1 MEPPPP
7 DGSTTPGGDPIVCNA
22 CKQGLEETQDNT
34 VVSFGKY
41 LFHRCAKC
49 HNLVEHDT
57 NLLLLS
63 DGSPVCENCSY
74 ICSVCQKPIHNE
86 AIVTGDESYHADCF
100 RCRSCANKIEELIF
114 AKTTQGI
121 WCMACHNE
129 RVART
134 RKHAEAKRSRTA
146 RKSDKEGSRSSR
158 NRGDREHRE
167 RDRDR
172 EKSAGGT
179 TESFDVPDLPTAT
192 SSISLD
198 QGPAPAVRPLP
209 PSPYNTQSS
218 SSAHADATTHRRTKT
233 TPGDAPRHSPSIDL
247 PPSGSTQSISTLA
260 TNLSTTPLTA
270 LSSTHTRTPS
280 QLSVQGSEPSDQ
292 LQRTS
297 GSARRQDLGGST
309 SRRPSGEGIS
319 ESRDFQPNFSS
330 PPQDAVDGFRLHP
343 EPRSTTVSDS
353 TSRQGS
359 LSAPVAVDKAAN
371 RRSGFY
377 GRPSISE
384 EGGRASLDEPAAA
397 TTTTTTTTNRTPT
410 SSEPTPPPQQHPPS
424 NANSTADLHGSVS
437 FYDPDSLL
445 FLNHIGSAPSSP
457 KTASKTLP
465 EIVTGADGDDAEEQ
479 LEHLSRRPD
488 SPDEDADADRGA
500 DPAKSEVARKVR
512 ESIQLVKRE
521 SSGGAAAASPHGL
534 DVELVEMLLAE
545 LEGTKKEMSE
555 LQSKYNAFRRA
566 SRSAFEGFSMA
577 REEYDKEV
585 AARREAEQKMEVL
598 RAKFLEQAKRLAQVD
613 QEQEAAETLKRQ
625 SKDLRTSVVG
635 MEKHLSQLKAEVA
648 LSTAQIAELAALGK
662 DDSAPGDRSSSA
674 SAAHDELA
682 EALNARLETVKDAHR
697 DEINGLVA
705 QRDDLM
711 REIAE
716 LRQARDALLEDNTA
730 LTTRNA
736 ELFEKNA
743 EATRQFEAVQDQ
755 TSKLRLVPPSSAN
768 ANASAAASASGRSGH
783 SHTPSSSS
791 LLSNLPGAGR
801 SPLAT
806 ARVIGSPSELNESFR
821 FAKPEAVEAHTR
833 NKFKWGKGKS
843 SETARSNPPLPS
855 SASSSKSPVVP
866 RTGGSIDQGAR
877 SHAFQQVSIL
887 RPVRCDY
894 CGDKMWGLNEVRCNS
909 CGSYAHAKCAS
920 YLQGGC
926 HSGGSGTPPATQD
939 ESLNFTPTG
948 PPIFGGDLIAQANA
962 EGRDVPVVVTK
973 CIDAVEAYGMNYE
986 GIYRKTG
993 GMGQTKL
1000 ITQHFERGVEFDL
1013 EDRDKFNDL
1022 AAVTSCMKNYFRAL
1036 PNPLFTHDLHEEFVA
1051 AVELQETEARLAAIE
1066 QALYKL
1072 PLVHFQTARLL
1083 FQHLHRVHLLAAEN
1097 KMTSANLGVVFGPTV
1112 LRSAVAARE
1121 WSDMGPK
1128 AKIVEILCDHADS
1141 LFTRPHPGAA
1151 TVSPDNTSAST

>member
-1 MEPPPP
+1 MESPPP
-7 DGSTTPGGDPIVCNA
+7 DGSTTSVADPIVCNA

-41 LFHRCAKC
+41 LFHVDCRCAKC

-158 NRGDREHRE
+158 SRGDREHRE

-172 EKSAGGT
+172 EKSAGGAS
-179 TESFDVPDLPTAT
+179 EPCDVPDLPTAP

-198 QGPAPAVRPLP
+198 LGATPAVRPLP
-209 PSPYNTQSS
+209 PSPADAQSS
-218 SSAHADATTHRRTKT
+218 SSPYTDPTTHRRTKT

-247 PPSGSTQSISTLA
+247 PPSGSTQSISALA
-260 TNLSTTPLTA
+260 THHSPTPLTA
-270 LSSTHTRTPS
+270 PSSTHVRTPS
-280 QLSVQGSEPSDQ
+280 QLSVQASEPSDQ

-297 GSARRQDLGGST
+297 GGARRQDLVGGT
-309 SRRPSGEGIS
+309 SGRSSGEGTS
-319 ESRDFQPNFSS
+319 ELRDFQANFSS
-330 PPQDAVDGFRLHP
+330 PPQGAVDSFRLHP
-343 EPRSTTVSDS
+343 EPRSPTSSDS

-377 GRPSISE
+377 GRPSINE

-397 TTTTTTTTNRTPT
+397 TTITLRTPPST
-410 SSEPTPPPQQHPPS
+410 DPAPPPQPYPPS
-424 NANSTADLHGSVS
+424 NPNATADLHGSVS

-445 FLNHIGSAPSSP
+445 FLDHIGSAPSSP
-457 KTASKTLP
+457 KHAPKAPP
-465 EIVTGADGDDAEEQ
+465 EIITGTDGDDPEEQ
-479 LEHLSRRPD
+479 LVEHLSRRPD
-488 SPDEDADADRGA
+488 SAGEEADAGGA
-500 DPAKSEVARKVR
+500 GSAKSEVARKVR

-521 SSGGAAAASPHGL
+521 SSGGAGGAASASQHGL

-585 AARREAEQKMEVL
+585 AARREAEQKMEIL

-613 QEQEAAETLKRQ
+613 QEQQAAETLKRQ

-705 QRDDLM
+705 QRDDLL

-716 LRQARDALLEDNTA
+716 LRQARDTLLEDNTV

-743 EATRQFEAVQDQ
+743 EATRQFEVVQDQ
-755 TSKLRLVPPSSAN
+755 TSKLRLVPPSSAT
-768 ANASAAASASGRSGH
+768 ASASASGRSGH

-843 SETARSNPPLPS
+843 SEAARSNSPLPPTS
-855 SASSSKSPVVP
+855 LSKSPVVP
-866 RTGGSIDQGAR
+866 RTGASIDQGAR
-877 SHAFQQVSIL
+877 SHVFQQVSIL

-909 CGSYAHAKCAS
+909 CGSYAHAKCAG

-926 HSGGSGTPPATQD
+926 HSGGSGTPPITQD
-939 ESLNFTPTG
+939 ETLNFTPTG

-1051 AVELQETEARLAAIE
+1051 AVELQDAEARLAAIE

-1083 FQHLHRVHLLAAEN
+1083 FQHLHRIHLLAAEN

-1128 AKIVEILCDHADS
+1128 AKIVEILCDHADK
-1141 LFTRPHPGAA
+1141 LFTLPHPGAA
-1151 TVSPDNTSAST
+1151 AGPHPPSTTTPT